1 MVSLF
6 CRYIYIYLFIY
17 IYIIVYLLFVRSP
30 IGPQVGSFQMSAFSQ
45 AALAYHRDVNASWT

>member
-6 CRYIYIYLFIY
+6 CRYIYFFFIY